1 MDSSDDELFNAS
13 PSSSKSII
21 NTYLNLVT
29 KQTND
34 LVQDSI
40 KEKDCN
46 NSLIKDISIKIPRL
60 SNEIKINN
68 EKTSTNLIKN
78 KRKRFKWKFGSYKKK
93 KTSKKFLN
101 QLQKEE
107 PTTEV
112 SMELLED
119 KIDDNAHLYTQ
130 SQEIKEKSCVATQQD
145 VQDIQD
151 TQENA
156 ENLTLSTFEAQ
167 NEKEDLC
174 IDQTC
179 ICARVLPYKFHQKKN
194 MTTSNN
200 TTDIIAY
207 YNFSSSSSTSTEQN
221 SDSDKI
227 YQYYLSTEKYKS
239 RQHAMQREL
248 NEWKSKRKRSSSI
261 SFDEPRFRRKRCRR
275 ISDDSSDNEIAFETN
290 MKMIGDDNSNKSYSS
305 YERMDQEKSRPNI
318 QISHEARIILV
329 RLEEMNDM
337 DVIKWRASKIQNAL
351 EIIESQSIEEQFDKQ
366 EQATLKAN
374 KITLSDECNFLET
387 QDIQNLSQKSIVS
400 STYVEKHCPAKLSDS
415 LNMTKLRKKYK
426 LFKKPKVLLIKLET
440 LKNYSENSKYSAIE
454 IDRLTK
460 EYINFVIRS
469 SSSKPRES
477 LFYGLANLQ
486 RRNKTGMNVTCME
499 SDNISYSSSGGQSMN
514 KSFKQSD
521 IDGNLIK
528 GTISLKGTNSLPNF
542 ENFFSLQNINYNMS
556 NIISN
561 ICFFIKFW
569 CFV

>member
-21 NTYLNLVT
+21 NTSLNLAT

-78 KRKRFKWKFGSYKKK
+78 KRKRYKWKFGSYKKK
-93 KTSKKFLN
+93 KTSKKILT

-207 YNFSSSSSTSTEQN
+207 YNFSSSSSSTSTSTEQN

-275 ISDDSSDNEIAFETN
+275 ISDDSSDNEIAFESN

-351 EIIESQSIEEQFDKQ
+351 EIIESQSREEQFDKQ
-366 EQATLKAN
+366 EQVTLKAN

-387 QDIQNLSQKSIVS
+387 QDIQDLSQKSIVS

-440 LKNYSENSKYSAIE
+440 LKNYSENDKYSAIE

-460 EYINFVIRS
+460 EYINFVIKS
-469 SSSKPRES
+469 SSFKPRKS

-499 SDNISYSSSGGQSMN
+499 SDNISYSSSGGQSVN

-542 ENFFSLQNINYNMS
+542 MRIFFHCKIL
-556 NIISN
+556 II
-561 ICFFIKFW
+561 ICLILSQIYVFL
-569 CFV
+569 